1 MDATSNFGIRFAQAS
16 GPNAGLPERL
26 LRRQALDRTVTGLS
40 LISQGL
46 AFSIFGMLI
55 IANRHQADLNDF
67 AGGGFVATV
76 GGRSFFANRV
86 GLHYAAFRCFCRVL
100 CLKINDLHHENNILR
115 RKFREVGLGGKPVI
129 AD

>member
-16 GPNAGLPERL
+16 RSNAGMPERL
-26 LRRQALDRTVTGLS
+26 LSPQALDRTVTGLS

-67 AGGGFVATV
+67 AGGCFVATV
-76 GGRSFFANRV
+76 GGP
-86 GLHYAAFRCFCRVL
+86 GLS
-100 CLKINDLHHENNILR
+100 
-115 RKFREVGLGGKPVI
+115 
-129 AD
+129 